1 MLFLYLQVYE
11 IYAENGKGWQRAL
24 VELKLPKGKFRI
36 YFESSIGSPT
46 ATSSVDDVLVL
57 KKPCIEGK
65 MCLFI

>member
-11 IYAENGKGWQRAL
+11 IYSKNGKGWQRAL

-57 KKPCIEGK
+57 KKSCIEGK